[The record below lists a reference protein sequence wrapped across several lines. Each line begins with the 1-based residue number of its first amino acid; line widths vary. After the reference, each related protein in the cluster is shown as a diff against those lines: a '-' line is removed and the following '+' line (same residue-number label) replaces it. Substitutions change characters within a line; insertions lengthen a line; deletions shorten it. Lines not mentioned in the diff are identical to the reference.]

1 LITEVRS
8 LFPALNRFI
17 YLNCAGQGPLNT
29 RAAARVASVLKIY
42 ITRGFLDIS
51 EWKAI
56 QSETRSLLAQ
66 LLGASHQE
74 LAFTQSTTRG
84 LRIAMDAI
92 PWRDGDNAVVQERSF
107 PALLYPWVHAPP
119 AGVEIRWAK
128 APHAGLV
135 DEIRSLVDSKTRA
148 VFVDWVHFVT
158 GEMVDL
164 AALSQMA
171 EEKGFYLVVDTTQGL
186 GPVFPELSSLRID
199 FLANTA
205 AKWLL
210 GIEGLAFLYVRE
222 GAMDGLRP
230 GPLGWLSGE
239 YETFSRLFPMPDPDP
254 GAPRFE
260 EGSRPVI
267 LIAGFSES
275 LKIILSVGKEK
286 VAGRVRELT
295 GQLLEAL
302 EARGLSIAT
311 PRQPRAGIVSFR
323 PPGDPEAY
331 YQRLRNDGVIV
342 SLREGLIRVSP
353 HFFNTPEEVER
364 VLL

>member
-1 LITEVRS
+1 MITEVRS
-8 LFPALNRFI
+8 LFPALKRFT
-17 YLNCAGQGPLNT
+17 YLNCASQGPLNT
-29 RAAARVASVLKIY
+29 WAVARVASVLKIY
-42 ITRGFLDIS
+42 MTRGSLDIA

-56 QSETRSLLAQ
+56 QTETRSLLAQ
-66 LLGASHQE
+66 LIGVSPSE

-92 PWRDGDNAVVQERSF
+92 PWQEGDNVIVQQKAF
-107 PALLYPWVHAPP
+107 PTLVYPWVHAPP
-119 AGVEIRWAK
+119 VGVEVRWARG
-128 APHAGLV
+128 PHPGLV
-135 DEIRSLVDSKTRA
+135 DEIRGLVDGKTRA

-164 AALSQMA
+164 AGLSQMA

-186 GPVFPELSSLRID
+186 GPLFPELSSLRID
-199 FLANTA
+199 FLSNTA

-210 GIEGLAFLYVRE
+210 GIEGLAFLHVRK

-239 YETFSRLFPMPDPDP
+239 YETFSRLFPMPEPDS
-254 GAPRFE
+254 GATRFE

-275 LKIILSVGKEK
+275 LRIFLGIGKDQVTGK
-286 VAGRVRELT
+286 VRELT
-295 GQLLEAL
+295 GRLMDAL
-302 EARGLSIAT
+302 EEKGLQVAT
-311 PRQPRAGIVSFR
+311 PREPRAGIVSFR
-323 PPGDPEAY
+323 PEGDPEEY
-331 YQRLRNDGVIV
+331 YQRLRDAGVLV
-342 SLREGLIRVSP
+342 SLREGLIRVAP
-353 HFFNTPEEVER
+353 HFFNTTEEVRR

>member
-1 LITEVRS
+1 MITEVRS
-8 LFPALNRFI
+8 LFPALKRFT

-29 RAAARVASVLKIY
+29 RAAVRVSTIMKIY
-42 ITRGFLDIS
+42 LTRGSLDIT

-56 QSETRSLLAQ
+56 QAESKSLLAQ
-66 LLGASHQE
+66 LLGVSPQE
-74 LAFTQSTTRG
+74 LAFTNSTTRG

-92 PWRDGDNAVVQERSF
+92 PWQEGDNVIVQERAF
-107 PALLYPWVHAPP
+107 PTLIYPWVHSPP
-119 AGVEIRWAK
+119 TGVEIRWAK
-128 APHAGLV
+128 GPHSGLV
-135 DEIRSLVDSKTRA
+135 DEIRGLVDGKTRA

-158 GEMVDL
+158 GEMIDL

-186 GPVFPELSSLRID
+186 GPLFPDLSSLRID

-210 GIEGLAFLYVRE
+210 GIEGLAFLYVRKD
-222 GAMDGLRP
+222 AMDGLRP

-239 YETFSRLFPMPDPDP
+239 YETFSRLFPMPEPDP

-260 EGSRPVI
+260 EGTRPII

-275 LKIILSVGKEK
+275 LRIFLVLGKEQ
-286 VAGRVRELT
+286 VAWRVRELT
-295 GQLLEAL
+295 GHLMDAL
-302 EARGLSIAT
+302 EEKGLMVAT
-311 PRQPRAGIVSFR
+311 PREPRAGIVSFK
-323 PPGDPEAY
+323 PTGDPEEY
-331 YQRLRNDGVIV
+331 YQRLRDTGVLV

-353 HFFNTPEEVER
+353 HFFNTDEEVRR

>member
-1 LITEVRS
+1 MIAEVRS
-8 LFPALNRFI
+8 LFPALARFA

-29 RAAARVASVLKIY
+29 WAVARVAAVLKIY
-42 ITRGFLDIS
+42 MTRGFLDIS

-56 QSETRSLLAQ
+56 QAEAKSLLAQ
-66 LLGASHQE
+66 LLGVSPQE

-84 LRIAMDAI
+84 IRIAMDAI
-92 PWRDGDNAVVQERSF
+92 PWKEGDNAIVQQKAF
-107 PALLYPWVHAPP
+107 PTLVYPWVHAPP
-119 AGVEIRWAK
+119 AGVEIRWVAG
-128 APHAGLV
+128 PLPGLV
-135 DEIRSLVDSKTRA
+135 DEIRGLVDSKTRA

-158 GEMVDL
+158 GEMLDL

-171 EEKGFYLVVDTTQGL
+171 EERGFYLVVDTTQGL
-186 GPVFPELSSLRID
+186 GPLFPDLSSLRID
-199 FLANTA
+199 FLSNTA

-210 GIEGLAFLYVRE
+210 GIEGLAFLYVRK

-239 YETFSRLFPMPDPDP
+239 YETFSRLFPMPEPDP

-260 EGSRPVI
+260 EGSRAVI

-275 LKIILSVGKEK
+275 LKIFLGIGKDQVTAK
-286 VAGRVRELT
+286 VRELT
-295 GQLLEAL
+295 GSLMDDLEKRRL
-302 EARGLSIAT
+302 FVAT
-311 PRQPRAGIVSFR
+311 PREPRAGIVSFR
-323 PPGDPEAY
+323 PEGNPEDY
-331 YQRLRNDGVIV
+331 YQRLRDAGVLV

-353 HFFNTPEEVER
+353 HFFNTTEEVKR